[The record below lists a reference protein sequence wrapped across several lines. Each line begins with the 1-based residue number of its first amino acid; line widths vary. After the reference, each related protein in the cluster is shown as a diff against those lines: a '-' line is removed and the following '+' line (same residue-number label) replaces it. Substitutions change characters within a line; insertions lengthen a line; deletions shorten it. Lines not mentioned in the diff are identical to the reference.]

1 MNNSK
6 PYVIGIDMGGTNT
19 VFGIVDARGIVLAS
33 NSIKTRKHSDIND
46 YISELYE
53 ETMRLVR
60 SLDLENKI
68 YGIGVGAPNANYFT
82 GMIEDGVNLPWPTP
96 IPFAQMLSE
105 KFGIP
110 VAITN
115 DANAAAIGEMTYG
128 AARGLK
134 DFIMITLGTGVGSGI
149 VINGQ
154 LVYGH
159 DGFAGELGHVI
170 VKRNNGRLCGC
181 GRTGCLETYC
191 SATGVARS
199 AREFLELRD
208 EPSLLRDIPVEDI
221 TSKDVYDAAMAG
233 DKLAQKVFEYTG
245 DILGEAL
252 ADFTVFSAPEAFVLF
267 GGLAKSGELL
277 MKPVRESMERNMLSI
292 WKGKVK
298 ILMSEL
304 KEADAA
310 VLGASALGWEAKPMT
325 VTMAAPASAA
335 PAAPQA

>member
-1 MNNSK
+1 MVNSK

-19 VFGIVDARGIVLAS
+19 VFGIVDARGVVLTS
-33 NSIKTRKHSDIND
+33 DSIKTRKHSNIND
-46 YISELYE
+46 YIDELHSGII
-53 ETMRLVR
+53 RLM
-60 SLDLENKI
+60 DAIDAHDKI
-68 YGIGVGAPNANYFT
+68 YGIGVGAPNANYYT

-96 IPFAQMLSE
+96 VPFAQLLRD

-149 VINGQ
+149 VVNGQ

-181 GRTGCLETYC
+181 GRAGCLETYC
-191 SATGVARS
+191 SATGVART
-199 AREFLELRD
+199 AREFLEIREGED
-208 EPSLLRDIPVEDI
+208 SLLRSKPIDEI

-233 DKLAQKVFEYTG
+233 DKLAKDVFEYTG
-245 DILGEAL
+245 NILGEAL
-252 ADFTVFSAPEAFVLF
+252 ADFTTFTAPEAFILF

-277 MKPVRESMERNMLSI
+277 FKPVRESMERNMLSI
-292 WKGKVK
+292 WKNKVK
-298 ILMSEL
+298 ILPSEL

-310 VLGASALGWEAKPMT
+310 VLGASALGWEAKDK
-325 VTMAAPASAA
+325 
-335 PAAPQA
+335 